1 MNLIDQINDF
11 FGKDAH
17 IEIKGEYMHITIGN
31 QTLVIKTPLC
41 RWCAIYGSVTEALR
55 YA

>member
-31 QTLVIKTPLC
+31 QTLVIKPPSVDGAQSMAPLPKP
-41 RWCAIYGSVTEALR
+41 
-55 YA
+55 